1 MEKTVTTEW
10 EQVYA
15 DIEDLLA
22 PGLSLDPWE
31 QVLYYHLLRHT
42 RLKGKES
49 GTFAVAPLS
58 NAVPLSDFK
67 VRDVLRSLHRK
78 GCIRIEDRSRNGHLV
93 HVLLPS
99 EVPGLS
105 RPDVPVAPV
114 DIELLDFFT
123 GRQYIET
130 LLVREQNACFYC
142 LRQVTKD
149 SCELDHMIPQVED
162 LNNSYRNIVVTCHGC
177 NKEKRGV
184 SAADFLR
191 NLYRTGVLNEKEL
204 QQRLSAVEA
213 VEAGLLVPEV

>member
-1 MEKTVTTEW
+1 MATEW

-15 DIEDLLA
+15 DIEDLLG
-22 PGLSLDPWE
+22 PGLDLDPWE
-31 QVLYYHLLRHT
+31 RVLYYHLLRHT

-93 HVLLPS
+93 HVLLPA

-105 RPDVPVAPV
+105 RPGVQPAPV

-123 GRQYIET
+123 GRRYVEA
-130 LLVREQNACFYC
+130 LLLRERDACFYC
-142 LRQVTKD
+142 LRQVAKE
-149 SCELDHMIPQVED
+149 SCELDHLIPQMKD

-177 NKEKRGV
+177 NKVKRGV
-184 SAADFLR
+184 SAGDFLR
-191 NLYRTGVLNEKEL
+191 HLYRTGVLNEKEL
-204 QQRLSAVEA
+204 QQRLSAVET
-213 VEAGLLVPEV
+213 VQAGLMVPEV